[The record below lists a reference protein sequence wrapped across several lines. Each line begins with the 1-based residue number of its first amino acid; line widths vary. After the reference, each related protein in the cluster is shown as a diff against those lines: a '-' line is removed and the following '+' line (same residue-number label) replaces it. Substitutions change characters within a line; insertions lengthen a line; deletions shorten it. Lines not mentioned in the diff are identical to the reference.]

1 MNQIAINQLNNLY
14 EILGGQEEANK
25 IIDTVYMLEDKMENQ
40 QDDVAKEFYYN
51 IINAI
56 GELQAAVHVA
66 KEFYN

>member
-56 GELQAAVHVA
+56 GELQAAVHEA